1 MLGEFRKML
10 FSRIVPT
17 VKDLG
22 LFGEKVQRAFV
33 DMGVIDYAD
42 VNPDDLSAADEQIAD
57 ELEGRHALVGS
68 VPAQTNGHGGLSDVD
83 PERALEVEATIEAGR
98 TVQAGPASGAGRGE
112 SAGRR

>member
-1 MLGEFRKML
+1 
-10 FSRIVPT
+10 
-17 VKDLG
+17 
-22 LFGEKVQRAFV
+22 V